1 MKTFKKELR
10 KLTDSVNF
18 KYDIITKNMNIDLHN
33 VCLIFVRDC
42 KMIKVVSVN
51 NGIIIDRLGD
61 KYYWNEINSLQDKI
75 ELLERIDDTL
85 FENN

>member
-10 KLTDSVNF
+10 ELTDRVNL
-18 KYDIITKNMNIDLHN
+18 KYNIITKNMNIDLHN

-51 NGIIIDRLGD
+51 NGIIIDSLEN
-61 KYYWNEINSLQDKI
+61 KYRWNEISTLYGKI
-75 ELLERIDDTL
+75 ELLERIDDSL
-85 FENN
+85 F

>member
-10 KLTDSVNF
+10 ELTDRVNL

-51 NGIIIDRLGD
+51 NGVIIDSLEN
-61 KYYWNEINSLQDKI
+61 KYRWNEINTLYGKI
-75 ELLERIDDTL
+75 ELLERIDDSL
-85 FENN
+85 F

>member
-1 MKTFKKELR
+1 MKTFKKEL
-10 KLTDSVNF
+10 KELTDRVNL

-51 NGIIIDRLGD
+51 NGVIIDSLEN
-61 KYYWNEINSLQDKI
+61 KYRWNEINTLYGKI
-75 ELLERIDDTL
+75 ELLERIDDSL
-85 FENN
+85 F